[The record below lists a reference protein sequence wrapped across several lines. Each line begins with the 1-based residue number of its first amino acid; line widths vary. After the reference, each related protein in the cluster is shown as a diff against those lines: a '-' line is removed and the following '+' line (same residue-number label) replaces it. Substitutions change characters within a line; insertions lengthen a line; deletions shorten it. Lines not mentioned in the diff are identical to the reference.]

1 MEELIST
8 YFISNTDNKYLRAKN
23 ADIVK
28 QIRIITSK
36 LDNSGVDMHSI
47 TPGHK
52 VSFPEIS
59 HQETESKDENKE
71 KILSEE
77 RFSADRE
84 TSNTESF
91 KCELPRSGQ
100 SGSGGKGKNL
110 PGDPIIEVINVK
122 KSYILGDL
130 EVPILH
136 DINLTV
142 HEGEFLAIMGPSG
155 SGKSTLMN
163 LIGFLDRPTEGKIM
177 IKGLDI
183 NELSDKEVARL
194 RGLEIGFV
202 FQTFNLIPRL
212 TALENVEL
220 PTYANSREG
229 VDARKRA
236 RELLNMVGLGDRVH
250 HKPGELSGG
259 QSQRVAVARA
269 LINDPAILLADEP
282 TGNLDS
288 KTGCEILGMFTRLNE
303 DGRTIVMITHDPE
316 IAKYADRV
324 VLVKDGI
331 IQSDTE

>member
-1 MEELIST
+1 M
-8 YFISNTDNKYLRAKN
+8 K
-23 ADIVK
+23 
-28 QIRIITSK
+28 SK
-36 LDNSGVDMHSI
+36 ILDSEVSSPGVS
-47 TPGHK
+47 K
-52 VSFPEIS
+52 PEAGTIN
-59 HQETESKDENKE
+59 ENKE
-71 KILSEE
+71 NMPPEE
-77 RFSADRE
+77 SLFSSDE
-84 TSNTESF
+84 TSSTDSF
-91 KCELPRSGQ
+91 KCELPHSDLHGGRKVKNL
-100 SGSGGKGKNL
+100 SGSAV
-110 PGDPIIEVINVK
+110 IEVINVK
-122 KSYILGDL
+122 KSYVLGDM
-130 EVPILH
+130 EVPILR

-163 LIGFLDRPTEGKIM
+163 LIGFLDRPTEGKII

-183 NELSDKEVARL
+183 NELSDKEIARL

-229 VDARKRA
+229 VDTRKRA
-236 RELLNMVGLGDRVH
+236 KELLNMVGLADRMH

-259 QSQRVAVARA
+259 QSQRVAIARA
-269 LINDPAILLADEP
+269 LINDPAIILADEP

-288 KTGCEILGMFTRLNE
+288 RTGCEILGMFTRLNK

-316 IAKYADRV
+316 IAKYADRI

-331 IQSDTE
+331 IQQ

>member
-1 MEELIST
+1 MKTEILDHEVSSPEDSNPEAGRSSGNEEEMPPEENLLASDET
-8 YFISNTDNKYLRAKN
+8 PDRG
-23 ADIVK
+23 
-28 QIRIITSK
+28 
-36 LDNSGVDMHSI
+36 NS
-47 TPGHK
+47 
-52 VSFPEIS
+52 
-59 HQETESKDENKE
+59 DEDH
-71 KILSEE
+71 I
-77 RFSADRE
+77 
-84 TSNTESF
+84 
-91 KCELPRSGQ
+91 KCELPRS
-100 SGSGGKGKNL
+100 SRPERGSGGGNPHKGT
-110 PGDPIIEVINVK
+110 PVIEVINVK
-122 KSYILGDL
+122 KSYTLGDM

-142 HEGEFLAIMGPSG
+142 WEGEFLAIMGPSG

-163 LIGFLDRPTEGKIM
+163 LIGFLDRPTEGKII

-183 NELSDKEVARL
+183 NTLSDKEVAKL

-220 PTYANSREG
+220 PTYANTREG
-229 VDARKRA
+229 VNARKRA
-236 RELLNMVGLGDRVH
+236 KDLLKMVGLEDRMH

-259 QSQRVAVARA
+259 QSQRVAIARA

-288 KTGCEILGMFTRLNE
+288 KTGCEILSMFTRLNE

-316 IAKYADRV
+316 IAKYADRI

-331 IQSDTE
+331 VQNNSE

>member
-1 MEELIST
+1 MK
-8 YFISNTDNKYLRAKN
+8 SNILD
-23 ADIVK
+23 
-28 QIRIITSK
+28 SK
-36 LDNSGVDMHSI
+36 VSSSGVSN
-47 TPGHK
+47 
-52 VSFPEIS
+52 PEAGMENENNENIS
-59 HQETESKDENKE
+59 PKESLFASDEIPDTE
-71 KILSEE
+71 L
-77 RFSADRE
+77 
-84 TSNTESF
+84 F
-91 KCELPRSGQ
+91 KCELPHSGRSG
-100 SGSGGKGKNL
+100 SAGKRKNL
-110 PGDPIIEVINVK
+110 PGAPVIEVINVK
-122 KSYILGDL
+122 KSYILGDV
-130 EVPILH
+130 EVPILR

-142 HEGEFLAIMGPSG
+142 RKGEFLAIMGPSG

-194 RGLEIGFV
+194 RGLEIGFI

-212 TALENVEL
+212 NALENVEL
-220 PTYANSREG
+220 PTYANAREG
-229 VDARKRA
+229 VDTRKRA
-236 RELLNMVGLGDRVH
+236 KELLDMVGLADRIH

-259 QSQRVAVARA
+259 QSQRVAIARA

-288 KTGCEILGMFTRLNE
+288 RTGCEILNMFTRLNE

-331 IQSDTE
+331 IQQ

>member
-1 MEELIST
+1 MKSKILDYEVS
-8 YFISNTDNKYLRAKN
+8 SHG
-23 ADIVK
+23 V
-28 QIRIITSK
+28 SK
-36 LDNSGVDMHSI
+36 LEAGTIN
-47 TPGHK
+47 
-52 VSFPEIS
+52 
-59 HQETESKDENKE
+59 ENKE
-71 KILSEE
+71 NMLPAESLF
-77 RFSADRE
+77 FSDE
-84 TSNTESF
+84 TSYTDSL
-91 KCELPRSGQ
+91 KCELPHSDLSGGRKVKNL
-100 SGSGGKGKNL
+100 SGS
-110 PGDPIIEVINVK
+110 PVIEVINVK
-122 KSYILGDL
+122 KSYVLGDM
-130 EVPILH
+130 EVPILR

-163 LIGFLDRPTEGKIM
+163 LIGFLDRPTEGKII
-177 IKGLDI
+177 IKGLDVS
-183 NELSDKEVARL
+183 ELSDKEIARL

-229 VDARKRA
+229 VDAHKRA
-236 RELLNMVGLGDRVH
+236 KELLNMVGLADRMH

-259 QSQRVAVARA
+259 QSQRVAIARA
-269 LINDPAILLADEP
+269 LINDPAIILADEP

-288 KTGCEILGMFTRLNE
+288 RTGCEILGMFTRLNK

-331 IQSDTE
+331 IQQ